1 MALEETAACNSPPA
15 PAPPQSDQMGS
26 ECPLCFGQEPHS
38 RDGPGGWSRDPLV
51 VGLRAS
57 GVGGGTQGHAAHA
70 HAPARRGR
78 LGPGAPAAARGT
90 DLRPGAPRG
99 EAAGPRAPAGAAL
112 APGDGARG
120 FPGLAGTACA
130 AATRPPV
137 RVPSQEMSSYWKD
150 RCCLLQRV
158 AESATNLHMHLVTK
172 NFVFVLGSV
181 PLEPAFKKATC
192 RVPVRK

>member
-1 MALEETAACNSPPA
+1 
-15 PAPPQSDQMGS
+15 MGS
-26 ECPLCFGQEPHS
+26 ECPLCFGQEPRFS
-38 RDGPGGWSRDPLV
+38 GWAGWVEPGPPRRGAPGFGRRGRDP
-51 VGLRAS
+51 GSRCPRPRPRPRPAWETWARSS
-57 GVGGGTQGHAAHA
+57 GCSAGNRS
-70 HAPARRGR
+70 PARRATRGGCRPEGAGGR
-78 LGPGAPAAARGT
+78 CTG
-90 DLRPGAPRG
+90 PRG
-99 EAAGPRAPAGAAL
+99 RSAWL
-112 APGDGARG
+112 
-120 FPGLAGTACA
+120 PGLAGTACA